1 MNKKEWT
8 SELRERMA
16 DYQEP
21 VNDDLWERIEST
33 LSEKSGSQEIAG
45 AGVSKVEEAG
55 APTKEKARIV
65 PIRRWAAA
73 AAALLLVVGGGYY
86 IHKKVNDVA
95 PMAETTAVTE
105 KAGPAEKQESLDK
118 LEELEQLEGLDKLE
132 HLDKLDNLEQL
143 DKLEHLAHLKRP
155 QSPSIPATPTTQP
168 PVGSQPLLAMNQEE
182 SEQAT
187 LNIEERKQD
196 LTNHDERKHDEDLRV
211 NQSTESST
219 MARNDGNERMRK
231 LEDRSQ
237 PVSSASHRSLGY
249 EMAKTVRHKKQEQ
262 PQMSAMLYAQN
273 MMGGDD
279 MRRDPV
285 MMSGVLYAKYNE
297 VYEMGHVA
305 TTRRAPAYL
314 YNYEEITKHHQ
325 PMTFGLS
332 LSYPLNSRLSLLSGI
347 TYTKLSSDFIQK
359 MNDTKVVNEQVL
371 HDVGVPLRVSYKLL
385 SWNGLSLYGIAGG
398 AADFNVKATYTTEG
412 VKGKGKKD
420 RVQFSADAAAG
431 VQYQVLPQM
440 GLYVE
445 PGVKYYFDNK
455 GAVNTF
461 FKDHPTNFNLQ
472 VGVRYELSH

>member
-16 DYQEP
+16 DYQKP
-21 VNDDLWERIEST
+21 VNDELWERIEST

-45 AGVSKVEEAG
+45 AGSSNVEETG
-55 APTKEKARIV
+55 ASSKEKARIV

-86 IHKKVNDVA
+86 IHKKINNGA
-95 PMAETTAVTE
+95 PVMETAAIIE
-105 KAGPAEKQESLDK
+105 KAGPAEKLESLDK
-118 LEELEQLEGLDKLE
+118 LE
-132 HLDKLDNLEQL
+132 NLEQL
-143 DKLEHLAHLKRP
+143 DKLAHLKSP
-155 QSPSIPATPTTQP
+155 LSPSRPETPATQTS
-168 PVGSQPLLAMNQEE
+168 VGSQPLLAMNQEE

-187 LNIEERKQD
+187 LNIEGSEQATLNIEEEKQE
-196 LTNHDERKHDEDLRV
+196 LTDHVERKHDEDLRA
-211 NQSTESST
+211 NQSTETST
-219 MARNDGNERMRK
+219 MARNDGNERVRK

-237 PVSSASHRSLGY
+237 PFSSASHRSLGY
-249 EMAKTVRHKKQEQ
+249 GMAQTVKHKQHQ
-262 PQMSAMLYAQN
+262 PQLSTMLYAQN

-279 MRRDPV
+279 MHRDPV
-285 MMSGVLYAKYNE
+285 LMSSVMSAKYDE
-297 VYEMGHVA
+297 VYDMSNA
-305 TTRRAPAYL
+305 IATRRAPVYL
-314 YNYEEITKHHQ
+314 YNYEEVTKHHQ
-325 PMTFGLS
+325 PMTVGVS
-332 LSYPLNSRLSLLSGI
+332 LSYPLTPRLSLLSGI
-347 TYTKLSSDFIQK
+347 TYTKLTSDFIQK
-359 MNDTKVVNEQVL
+359 MNNTKVENQQVL

-385 SWNGLSLYGIAGG
+385 SWKGLSLYGIAGG

-472 VGVRYELSH
+472 VGVRYELPR